1 MPPRGATVSVVRK
14 TPTNLEGW
22 KKEYLIEALQEM
34 FGAEC
39 VIVAKEGQKAPV
51 RGERSGRQLEAD
63 VVVRLGNTGD
73 IGFEVN
79 SNTGN
84 FEVVADWFMINQHQ
98 AKLAEAGIEGTD
110 RVSVVSGVLQKTN
123 HAFVKASL
131 KKKGFKKSTLKKT
144 IDAEGNECYE
154 AVFSK
159 GGF

>member
-1 MPPRGATVSVVRK
+1 VSVVRK

-39 VIVAKEGQKAPV
+39 VIVAEQGQKVPV

-63 VVVRLGNTGD
+63 IVVRLGNSGD

-79 SNTGN
+79 SNTDN
-84 FEVVADWFMINQHQ
+84 YEVVADWYMVSQH
-98 AKLAEAGIEGTD
+98 ADKLREAGIERTD
-110 RVSVVSGVLQKTN
+110 RVSVVAGVLQKTN
-123 HAFVKASL
+123 HTFVKSEL
-131 KKKGFKKSTLKKT
+131 KKKHGFKKSTLKKT

-154 AVFSK
+154 AVFTK

>member
-1 MPPRGATVSVVRK
+1 MSVVRK